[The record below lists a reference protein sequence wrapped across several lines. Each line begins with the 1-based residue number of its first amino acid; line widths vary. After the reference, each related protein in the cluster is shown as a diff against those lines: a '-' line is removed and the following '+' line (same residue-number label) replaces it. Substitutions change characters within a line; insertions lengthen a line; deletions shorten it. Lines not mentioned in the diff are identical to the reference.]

1 MIKNTL
7 HIDCKKKNKNSRIL
21 VFGSTGFIGSAVIKL
36 LKKNKLKFVSLNS
49 KNLNL
54 INKNSSNKIDKIIKE
69 NDIIL
74 FAAAQ
79 APVKNEKMFLNNIIM
94 LKNLISSKKIIKI
107 KNFIYV
113 SSDAVYSDSKNPLN
127 ESSLTKPTNLH
138 GLMHLTREIALKS
151 FFKNKLTIVRP
162 TLIYGHDD
170 PHNGYGPN
178 KFFRD
183 SSKFKKIN
191 LFGKGEEIRDHV
203 SINDVALII
212 FNLLR
217 YENNGIINIVS
228 GYPFSFFDIAKKIKN
243 INKNNTIIKFSPR
256 NGPMPHNGYRVFDN
270 TNLINLFPKLKLNN
284 FLKNY
289 F

>member
-1 MIKNTL
+1 
-7 HIDCKKKNKNSRIL
+7 
-21 VFGSTGFIGSAVIKL
+21 
-36 LKKNKLKFVSLNS
+36 S

-54 INKNSSNKIDKIIKE
+54 TNKNSYKNIDKIIEE

-74 FAAAQ
+74 FAAAE

-94 LKNLISSKKIIKI
+94 LQNLIRSKKIIKI

-113 SSDAVYSDSKNPLN
+113 SSDAVYSDSQKPLN

-138 GLMHLTREIALKS
+138 GLMHLTREITLQSLFKS
-151 FFKNKLTIVRP
+151 KLTIVRP
-162 TLIYGHDD
+162 TLIYGHGD

-178 KFFRD
+178 KFLRESNKFRR
-183 SSKFKKIN
+183 IN

-203 SINDVALII
+203 SIDDVALII
-212 FNLLR
+212 FNLLL

-228 GYPFSFFDIAKKIKN
+228 GYRLSFLDIAKKIKKT
-243 INKNNTIIKFSPR
+243 NKNNTIINFNPR
-256 NGPMPHNGYRVFDN
+256 IGPMPHNGYRVFDN

>member
-1 MIKNTL
+1 MKKNSL
-7 HIDCKKKNKNSRIL
+7 NINFKKKYKNSRII
-21 VFGSTGFIGSAVIKL
+21 VFGSTGFIGSKVIKL
-36 LKKNKLKFVSLNS
+36 LKKNKVNFKSFNS

-54 INKNSSNKIDKIIKE
+54 TNKNSYKNIDKIIKE

-74 FAAAQ
+74 FAAAE

-94 LKNLISSKKIIKI
+94 LQNLIRSKKIIKI

-113 SSDAVYSDSKNPLN
+113 SSDAVYSDSKKPLN

-138 GLMHLTREIALKS
+138 GLMHLTREITLQSLFKS
-151 FFKNKLTIVRP
+151 KLTIVRP
-162 TLIYGHDD
+162 TLIYGYGD

-178 KFFRD
+178 KFLRESNKFRR
-183 SSKFKKIN
+183 IN

-203 SINDVALII
+203 SIDDVALII
-212 FNLLR
+212 YNLLL

-228 GYPFSFFDIAKKIKN
+228 GYRLSFFDIAKKIKK
-243 INKNNTIIKFSPR
+243 INKNNTIINFNPR
-256 NGPMPHNGYRVFDN
+256 IGPMPHNGYRVFDN